1 MKYIR
6 MYPIVRNKACV
17 LRYLYGSLNLYSA
30 QMEEEEYII
39 NKPNRD
45 NSITLININLSIF
58 FIVSTLLNYMFK
70 VIKKHINL
78 MCYSHTPYT
87 KANRHRMNPTIQNNF
102 TIFPSLQP
110 NLSK

>member
-58 FIVSTLLNYMFK
+58 FIVSTLLNYMINN
-70 VIKKHINL
+70 IKKYILAMIEKSKKLVYNL
-78 MCYSHTPYT
+78 NISRGIKYE
-87 KANRHRMNPTIQNNF
+87 
-102 TIFPSLQP
+102 
-110 NLSK
+110 